1 MHSPQATREVGSSLT
16 HASRTASETW
26 SQILSVS
33 NEGNCGTFCQLKIF
47 LYLQLSTR
55 TYRGD
60 PR

>member
-33 NEGNCGTFCQLKIF
+33 NEGIAEHSVSSRSSHICSCPR
-47 LYLQLSTR
+47 R